1 MRESVRALIDISITE
16 DFCTDDNCGCFGPL
30 GGGALEQMVQASAAI
45 MVALRVVPDIKK
57 EVILRRGS
65 HRQIANRFSFVG
77 QDAVEHLD
85 EQRVNPLDR
94 RVVEQV

>member
-1 MRESVRALIDISITE
+1 MIIAVASAAVR
-16 DFCTDDNCGCFGPL
+16 
-30 GGGALEQMVQASAAI
+30 GALEQMVQASAAI